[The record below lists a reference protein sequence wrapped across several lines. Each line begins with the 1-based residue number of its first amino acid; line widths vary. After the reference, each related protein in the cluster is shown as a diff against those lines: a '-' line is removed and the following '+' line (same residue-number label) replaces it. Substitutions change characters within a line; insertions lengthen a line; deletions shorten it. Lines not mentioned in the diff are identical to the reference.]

1 MAYAQITSR
10 AGGQEQ
16 SSGRRRRRLTCAAAT
31 CVALGVSL
39 AACTLFAQDSP
50 EPQAATAAGDSPA
63 AAAPGPGVAP
73 SPGPGAPGLVE
84 LEGLGEGEGA
94 AATNRLRE
102 GTQLTDRL
110 GRFRQNGEALSFI
123 DESGRELGGLPNLS
137 LERITN
143 ALKAVEEPESVWWSV
158 SGTVTEFGD
167 RNYLLVTRA
176 VYKAAALPPSP
187 DTVE

>member
-1 MAYAQITSR
+1 VAYAEIISR
-10 AGGQEQ
+10 
-16 SSGRRRRRLTCAAAT
+16 SGRRGELPATRGHRLAYAAAIV
-31 CVALGVSL
+31 VALGASL
-39 AACTLFAQDSP
+39 AACTLSAQDSP
-50 EPQAATAAGDSPA
+50 APQPSTAAGEGSEA
-63 AAAPGPGVAP
+63 ASPGPGVAP
-73 SPGPGAPGLVE
+73 SPGPGVSGLEE
-84 LEGLGEGEGA
+84 LEGLGEGEGG
-94 AATNRLRE
+94 AATPRLRE

-158 SGTVTEFGD
+158 SGTITEFGD

-176 VYKAAALPPSP
+176 VYKAAALPPTPES
-187 DTVE
+187 VE

>member
-1 MAYAQITSR
+1 VANPEVTKRAWRPRQLSATPSR
-10 AGGQEQ
+10 
-16 SSGRRRRRLTCAAAT
+16 
-31 CVALGVSL
+31 CVAYPGALVVAAGAWLASCSL
-39 AACTLFAQDSP
+39 AAQDSP
-50 EPQAATAAGDSPA
+50 APQPSIAVGDRAEATSVGPA
-63 AAAPGPGVAP
+63 AAALA
-73 SPGPGAPGLVE
+73 E
-84 LEGLGEGEGA
+84 LEGLGETEGGA
-94 AATNRLRE
+94 SLARLRE

-123 DESGRELGGLPNLS
+123 DEGGRELGGLPNLS

-176 VYKAAALPPSP
+176 VYKAAALPPAPES
-187 DTVE
+187 VE